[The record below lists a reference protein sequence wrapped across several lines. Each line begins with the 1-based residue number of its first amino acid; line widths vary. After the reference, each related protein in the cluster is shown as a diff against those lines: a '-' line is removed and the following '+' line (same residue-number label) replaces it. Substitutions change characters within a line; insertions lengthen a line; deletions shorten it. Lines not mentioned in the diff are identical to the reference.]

1 VVLICPLILFVDNF
15 IQIHYAARPNS
26 STSFP
31 TLSFDQ
37 KTKWLIEYLA
47 SRTHCGQQN
56 TRSSSY
62 HCSGR
67 EACQT
72 SWNLIDAGKP
82 APQASPPSDCTPPSD
97 KSFAI
102 SSPFHTLPDA
112 FVSFCVGS
120 IYDHWP
126 FCLYIAGH
134 ILVEVD
140 QYIMCF
146 GTILGWDTDP
156 DSFVSG
162 EKVRFSFG
170 WV

>member
-1 VVLICPLILFVDNF
+1 MVLICPLILFIDNF

-31 TLSFDQ
+31 TLSFVISRTLLTETQTQLDADQ

-126 FCLYIAGH
+126 FCLSLAISW
-134 ILVEVD
+134 L
-140 QYIMCF
+140 
-146 GTILGWDTDP
+146 
-156 DSFVSG
+156 
-162 EKVRFSFG
+162 K
-170 WV
+170 